1 MILDNKNILKLKK
14 LGLLIRYDNNTLFF
28 TITEDNIINKS
39 HLNYLQNPR
48 LDLKKIDNHFQITH
62 WDYAPG
68 PGPGDF
74 ILDFES
80 EIEVVSF
87 IESYYFGSNPYREI
101 LRKYI
106 NNHRE
111 SYNVKDVEHIFQ
123 KIIQT
128 IKTKFGEN
136 EIDFNERGSYHKI
149 KIDDWNITEAKPEN
163 ISIYVGWG
171 YLNHE

>member
-1 MILDNKNILKLKK
+1 MTMILDNKNILKLKK

-87 IESYYFGSNPYREI
+87 IESYYFGKGCRVTY
-101 LRKYI
+101 
-106 NNHRE
+106 
-111 SYNVKDVEHIFQ
+111 FQ
-123 KIIQT
+123 T
-128 IKTKFGEN
+128 M
-136 EIDFNERGSYHKI
+136 
-149 KIDDWNITEAKPEN
+149 
-163 ISIYVGWG
+163 
-171 YLNHE
+171 LL